1 MTARRDTTTEA
12 IDARAFIEKVK
23 DVAAITGILSGT
35 GGMELAGMILS
46 SLAANPEHLS
56 RFMSEGSGLLI
67 DGTITFDNGCLSF
80 RAINGT
86 INTPADLRRR
96 KGQQQ

>member
-1 MTARRDTTTEA
+1 MTETASV
-12 IDARAFIEKVK
+12 DALAFIQKVK
-23 DVAAITGILSGT
+23 DAASMTGFLSGT

-46 SLAANPEHLS
+46 SLAANPENLA
-56 RFMSEGSGLLI
+56 RFMAEGSELLI
-67 DGTITFDNGCLSF
+67 DGTITFENGCLSF
-80 RAINGT
+80 MAINGQ

>member
-1 MTARRDTTTEA
+1 MSDAQ
-12 IDARAFIEKVK
+12 IDALSFIEKVK
-23 DVAAITGILSGT
+23 DVAAMTGFLSGT

-46 SLAANPEHLS
+46 SLAANPENIT
-56 RFMSEGSGLLI
+56 RFMAEGSELLI
-67 DGTITFDNGCLSF
+67 DGTITYENGCLSF
-80 RAINGT
+80 TAINGT